1 MNKKRITV
9 IGATLIAVI
18 LFIELFY
25 TYSLFETNKQIPV
38 SSDLAKWHVK
48 VNNTM
53 VTGTATSVNTF
64 NMGSINWNSGGH
76 VRSGK
81 AAPGSIGSIEIEIDP
96 TDTQVSFA
104 YEITINTSSLE
115 NNEFKITSVSE
126 TNGKEFIQT
135 GENTYVGIARLA
147 DNTNGQKYNIEINVT
162 WNNNENNNTS
172 DYELGKKAEIEVN
185 LPISINITQY
195 TGEEQYTTYT
205 TQTT

>member
-81 AAPGSIGSIEIEIDP
+81 AAPGSTGSIEIEIDP

>member
-9 IGATLIAVI
+9 ISAILIAVI
-18 LFIELFY
+18 LFIALYY
-25 TYSLFETNKQIPV
+25 TYSLFETNKQITV

-53 VTGTATSVNTF
+53 VTGNTSSANTF
-64 NMGSINWNSGGH
+64 NLGSITWVSGGH

-81 AAPGSIGSIEIEIDP
+81 AAPGSTGTIEIEIDP

-104 YEITINTSSLE
+104 YEITIDTSSLE
-115 NNEFKITSVSE
+115 NDEFNITSVTE
-126 TNGKEFIQT
+126 TNGNEFIRT
-135 GENTYVGIARLA
+135 GENTYVGIARLVN
-147 DNTNGQKYNIEINVT
+147 NTGGQKYNIEIDIT
-162 WNNNENNNTS
+162 WNNNENNNDD